1 MIKLE
6 YIQFLDHVENWQE
19 SIRVAANPLLKN
31 GIITENYVEK
41 MIENVKEMGAYI
53 VISNDIAMPHARP
66 EDGANQT
73 AISLLK
79 LKNRVRFNDDKNVN
93 VILALASSSN
103 ENHINTLKN
112 ISTVLSDK
120 INYKKLMEAESI
132 EEVYSIFN
140 RREVE

>member
-6 YIQFLDHVENWQE
+6 HIQFLDHVENWQE
-19 SIRVAANPLLKN
+19 SIRVAADPLLKS

-41 MIENVKEMGAYI
+41 MIENVIKMGAYI
-53 VISNDIAMPHARP
+53 VISNDIALPHARP
-66 EDGANQT
+66 EDGAKQT

-79 LKNRVRFNDDKNVN
+79 LKNRVRFTEDKSVN

-132 EEVYSIFN
+132 EELYCLFN